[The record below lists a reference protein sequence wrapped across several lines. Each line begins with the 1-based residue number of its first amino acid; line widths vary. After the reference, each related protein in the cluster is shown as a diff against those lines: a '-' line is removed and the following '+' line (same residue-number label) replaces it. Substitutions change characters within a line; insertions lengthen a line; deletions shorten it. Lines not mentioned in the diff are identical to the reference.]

1 MTTFPHSRD
10 AHDPVA
16 KRVVIP
22 IATLALVFYLTVSA
36 IVSRTV

>member
-1 MTTFPHSRD
+1 MIPL
-10 AHDPVA
+10 P
-16 KRVVIP
+16 RVVIP